1 MDVKEIIVGTKLEFE
16 VITNSGSTISKT
28 YNSCFIKAISNMEV
42 IIACLGEES
51 GAKNLPLGTKIRVV
65 FSHEIHGL
73 LSFTGIIINKEKN
86 ETQRLFQVRIDDHFT
101 KIQRR
106 KYFRL
111 DSYLEAEYRLIE
123 NANISN
129 EKNNDV
135 LQYRKAQLK
144 NISYNG
150 ALILIDEHV
159 HKNSTIDLILLLT
172 DQTDI
177 KMRCSII
184 KISEIEVRGMKKYEL
199 NLSLINMN
207 QCDKESLKKF
217 ITRSVTC

>member
-1 MDVKEIIVGTKLEFE
+1 MDAKEIIAGTKLEFE
-16 VITNSGSTISKT
+16 VITDLGSIISKT
-28 YNSCFIKAISNMEV
+28 HNSCFIKAISNMEV
-42 IIACLGEES
+42 IIASKVEES
-51 GAKNLPLGTKIRVV
+51 GTKNLPLGTKIRVV

-73 LSFTGIIINKEKN
+73 LSFTGIIINKEK
-86 ETQRLFQVRIDDHFT
+86 TAIQRFFQVEIDGHIT

-123 NANISN
+123 GANIAN
-129 EKNNDV
+129 EKNNAV
-135 LQYRKAQLK
+135 PQYRKAQLK

-150 ALILIDEHV
+150 ALIVIKEQI
-159 HKNSTIDLILLLT
+159 HKNSIIDLILLLT

-184 KISEIEVRGMKKYEL
+184 KVSEIEAMGMKKYEL
-199 NLSLINMN
+199 NLCLIHMN
-207 QCDKESLKKF
+207 QGDKEMLKKF
-217 ITRSVTC
+217 ITKSVTC